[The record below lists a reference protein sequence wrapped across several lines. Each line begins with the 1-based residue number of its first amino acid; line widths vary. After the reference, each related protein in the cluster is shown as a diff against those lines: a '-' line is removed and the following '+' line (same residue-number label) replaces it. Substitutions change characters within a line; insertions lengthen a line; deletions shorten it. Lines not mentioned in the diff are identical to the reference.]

1 MRGRSLGIDAATS
14 LAAFHVIKG
23 KVVMQADLVVG
34 LVLKSG
40 LAEYFDL
47 VESSREKATYV
58 TKRRGARSETR
69 LSWDMTDACAA
80 GLVNKRGDGY
90 EGRSQSGEPSNW
102 DKYRRAMLRHRCSV
116 DLARAVY
123 PDVTMGLYTPD
134 EVTCGEGPIDAEF
147 EEV

>member
-1 MRGRSLGIDAATS
+1 
-14 LAAFHVIKG
+14 
-23 KVVMQADLVVG
+23 MQADLVVG